1 MKCSFYL
8 DRPYNPEID
17 NDFLQT
23 EIASAREKK
32 RNLALKYL
40 NPKSTSVY
48 VFFTPEKY
56 IRLKYRTSI
65 KIHPKYWDFKNG
77 MVKAA
82 APGAMELN
90 SELNGLSSDIL
101 KAAVKIKD
109 NNKVIS
115 KDAYRLLLKAAI
127 DKESLILTENNL
139 EGLIEEFKN
148 QKAIYTTEGTMKE
161 YRTVFKALND
171 YQKISNTTLSLAD
184 FNSSFFVKFEKFLS
198 SKENPLNT
206 GRGLLNDTIYKYI
219 STLKVFLG
227 WCADNGHP
235 VHPDASKPH
244 KSPYKKKAHNEI
256 VVLTETE
263 LTRIYELDL
272 GGRPTFER
280 VRDLFC
286 FACFT
291 GQRFSDILRF
301 SAADFKDNKWTFLS
315 AKTKKKVT
323 VPFEGFIATGLGIL
337 KKYDFVLP
345 KISNQKFNDYIKEV
359 GKLAE
364 IDDPVK
370 ITRFSG
376 KKEIVIQKPKYEFM
390 SSHMGRRTMV
400 TILLSKGVPVTLVQK
415 ITQHSDIRTL
425 MKYESAGMDSLI
437 DALNKF

>member
-1 MKCSFYL
+1 
-8 DRPYNPEID
+8 
-17 NDFLQT
+17 
-23 EIASAREKK
+23 
-32 RNLALKYL
+32 
-40 NPKSTSVY
+40 
-48 VFFTPEKY
+48 KY

-139 EGLIEEFKN
+139 EGLIEEFKS

-184 FNSSFFVKFEKFLS
+184 FDSSFFVKFEKFLS
-198 SKENPLNT
+198 SKDNPLNT

-272 GGRPTFER
+272 GDRPTLER
-280 VRDLFC
+280 VRDLS
-286 FACFT
+286 ALPALQ
-291 GQRFSDILRF
+291 GSDSRISSVFQQLISKTTSGLWCQQKQKRKLPF
-301 SAADFKDNKWTFLS
+301 PSKDLS
-315 AKTKKKVT
+315 
-323 VPFEGFIATGLGIL
+323 
-337 KKYDFVLP
+337 
-345 KISNQKFNDYIKEV
+345 Q
-359 GKLAE
+359 
-364 IDDPVK
+364 PVW
-370 ITRFSG
+370 IF
-376 KKEIVIQKPKYEFM
+376 
-390 SSHMGRRTMV
+390 
-400 TILLSKGVPVTLVQK
+400 
-415 ITQHSDIRTL
+415 
-425 MKYESAGMDSLI
+425 
-437 DALNKF
+437 